1 MNNNWKGIAGQN
13 SVKKILDKIIDSS
26 KIPHAFL
33 FCGPDGVGKDFIAV
47 RFAQILNEK
56 YALSEN
62 KSHLIESI
70 GNLNEPYVKYI
81 FPLPRGKNE
90 TDSSG
95 PIEKLSND
103 EIQILQEELN
113 KKIKN
118 LYYKVS
124 IPRANNIK
132 ISSIRDIKKFL
143 SINFED
149 ISYRIVLISDAHLM
163 NEESQNA
170 LLKNLEEPPEGV
182 VFILSTPFPNLL
194 RETIKSR
201 CWTINFQPLLND
213 EIEIILKDYFEFD
226 KKLAGEIAPF
236 SNGSVNTA
244 LKLNDYDFNLL
255 KEKTILILRYSFG
268 RKFNSALK
276 EFSAFLSDGNTEAIR
291 LIISMIVIWL
301 NDIQKYLLGLNEY
314 YFSDYEE
321 TLMKFTKRF
330 PDIKLNEIVYKMN
343 RLSSLFKFNINP
355 TTVVLMIVYE
365 LAALTTPAMK
375 TSSF

>member
-1 MNNNWKGIAGQN
+1 MNENWKGITGQN
-13 SVKKILDKIIDSS
+13 SVKNILNTIIDSS

-33 FCGPDGVGKDFIAV
+33 FNGSDGGGKDFIAI

-56 YALSEN
+56 YSVSAN
-62 KSHLIESI
+62 KTHIIESI
-70 GNLNEPYVKYI
+70 GNFNEPYIKYI

-103 EIQILQEELN
+103 DIQILHDEIN

-118 LYYKVS
+118 PYYKVNM
-124 IPRANNIK
+124 PRANNIK

-182 VFILSTPFPNLL
+182 VFILCTPYPNLL
-194 RETIKSR
+194 RETIRSR
-201 CWTINFQPLLND
+201 CWMINFQPLKND
-213 EIEIILKDYFEFD
+213 ELEIILNDYFGFD

-244 LKLNDYDFNLL
+244 LKLNDYDFKAL

-276 EFSAFLSDGNTEAIR
+276 EFSVFLSDGNTEALQ
-291 LIISMIVIWL
+291 LILNMITIWL
-301 NDIQKYLLGLNEY
+301 NDIQKYRLLLDEY

-330 PDIKLNEIVYKMN
+330 PDVQINEIVYKMN
-343 RLSSLFKFNINP
+343 WLSSLFKFNVNP
-355 TTVVLMIVYE
+355 TTIVLKIVYE
-365 LAALTTPAMK
+365 LAALTTPAIK
-375 TSSF
+375 TPSF

>member
-1 MNNNWKGIAGQN
+1 MNENWKGITGQN
-13 SVKKILDKIIDSS
+13 SVKKILNTIVDSS

-33 FCGPDGVGKDFIAV
+33 FNGPDGIGKDFIAV
-47 RFAQILNEK
+47 RFAQKLNEK
-56 YALSEN
+56 YAVSSD
-62 KSHLIESI
+62 KSHIIESI
-70 GNLNEPYVKYI
+70 GNLNEPYIKYI

-95 PIEKLSND
+95 PIEKLTND
-103 EIQILQEELN
+103 DIQILQDEL
-113 KKIKN
+113 KQKIKN
-118 LYYKVS
+118 PYHKISL
-124 IPRANNIK
+124 PRANNIK

-182 VFILSTPFPNLL
+182 VFILCTPFTNLL
-194 RETIKSR
+194 RDTIRSR
-201 CWTINFQPLLND
+201 CWMINFQPLKND
-213 EIEIILKDYFEFD
+213 EIEIILKDYFEFN
-226 KKLAGEIAPF
+226 KILASEIAPF
-236 SNGSVNTA
+236 ANGSINTA
-244 LKLNDYDFNLL
+244 LKLNEYDFKEL

-276 EFSAFLSDGNTEAIR
+276 EFSTFLSDGNTEAVQ
-291 LIISMIVIWL
+291 LILNMITIWL
-301 NDIQKYLLGLNEY
+301 NDIQKYMHGLNDY

-330 PDIKLNEIVYKMN
+330 PDIQLNEIVYKMN
-343 RLSSLFKFNINP
+343 WLSSLFKFNVNP
-355 TTVVLMIVYE
+355 TTIVLKIVYE
-365 LAALTTPAMK
+365 LAALTTPAIK
-375 TSSF
+375 TFSL